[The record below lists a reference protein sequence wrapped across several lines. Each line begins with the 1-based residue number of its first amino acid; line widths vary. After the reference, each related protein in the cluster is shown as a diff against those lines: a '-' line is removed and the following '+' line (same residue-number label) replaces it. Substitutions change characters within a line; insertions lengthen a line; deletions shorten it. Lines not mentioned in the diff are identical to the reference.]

1 MRFPRLQGAL
11 ILALVLCLLSL
22 PSHPAAASISVT
34 YSLIATGTAV
44 NLTQQGSLDWVH
56 WGLFNEASVD
66 RKAGVA
72 PLIGDVEAVEG
83 QGGFTFIYQYS
94 DNFNGYSWNDGTPDM
109 AVTNSTTGIWAY
121 STPAD
126 GSGFRFT

>member
-1 MRFPRLQGAL
+1 MRFPRLRGAL
-11 ILALVLCLLSL
+11 ILAFVLGLLSL
-22 PSHPAAASISVT
+22 LIQPAAASMSVT

-56 WGLFNEASVD
+56 WGLFNEGSVD

-72 PLIGDVEAVEG
+72 PLIGAVEAA
-83 QGGFTFIYQYS
+83 GGVGGVTFIYQYS
-94 DNFNGYSWNDGTPDM
+94 DNFNGYSWSDGTPDM

-126 GSGFRFT
+126 GSGFRF

>member
-83 QGGFTFIYQYS
+83 QGGFTFILQLPDYFQGHLV
-94 DNFNGYSWNDGTPDM
+94 DHCTPDI
-109 AVTNSTTGIWAY
+109 AVANSTTGIWGY
-121 STPAD
+121 SPPAD
-126 GSGFRFT
+126 